1 MTTFII
7 MESEALAA
15 DMDMDMLTADPADT
29 ITETRLPITALAAV
43 ALAVIVMAITA
54 LAAPVQNALVRA
66 MEQALAPAAAMAKVL
81 VASIAAAL
89 AVRNAATVQALPGRW
104 THTLEIWDKATNW
117 PWAKAKALMMKKLLA
132 AAAAKATPLEPAMV
146 KVLLLTKAKALVL
159 EKEQLP
165 LRAKAKVLFQTK
177 AKVRFL
183 TKAKKQ
189 RRAKALALAP
199 EKIAAVVRNLVPT
212 RWNRQLVLNQTLLLL
227 PLVLVQLLEWVL
239 EVRALTVRT
248 W

>member
-1 MTTFII
+1 
-7 MESEALAA
+7 
-15 DMDMDMLTADPADT
+15 
-29 ITETRLPITALAAV
+29 
-43 ALAVIVMAITA
+43 
-54 LAAPVQNALVRA
+54 
-66 MEQALAPAAAMAKVL
+66 MAKKL
-81 VASIAAAL
+81 P
-89 AVRNAATVQALPGRW
+89 AV
-104 THTLEIWDKATNW
+104 
-117 PWAKAKALMMKKLLA
+117 
-132 AAAAKATPLEPAMV
+132 AAAKVKNLEPAMATA
-146 KVLLLTKAKALVL
+146 KELLLAKAKVLVL

-165 LRAKAKVLFQTK
+165 LRAKAKVLYQTK
-177 AKVRFL
+177 AKARFL
-183 TKAKKQ
+183 TKAKRP